1 MKRQTLWTYDFT
13 VITIGSFVSLVGNAL
28 SNFALSLLV
37 LDYTGSTFLY
47 MLFQVSF
54 QLPIMVCPVLAGP
67 YLDRVSRKKVICAL
81 DFLSAGI
88 FFLLFLLLRGVCR
101 DEVTEIPVPDPPREE
116 EKPTGNAEL
125 DKMISDGR
133 KAVSEMKRLD
143 DAIEDEKISADIRR
157 LETICQQIFQQ
168 VKADPA
174 KLPQIRRFMDYYL
187 PTTLKLLNAYD
198 RMDATGVAGE
208 NITGTKERVE
218 SIMGTIVTA
227 FEKQLDTLFGADA
240 MDISTDIS
248 VLETM
253 LAREGLA
260 GERMEAQTTKNADGT
275 DIKLEL

>member
-1 MKRQTLWTYDFT
+1 M
-13 VITIGSFVSLVGNAL
+13 
-28 SNFALSLLV
+28 
-37 LDYTGSTFLY
+37 
-47 MLFQVSF
+47 
-54 QLPIMVCPVLAGP
+54 
-67 YLDRVSRKKVICAL
+67 
-81 DFLSAGI
+81 
-88 FFLLFLLLRGVCR
+88 
-101 DEVTEIPVPDPPREE
+101 VPDPPKEE
-116 EKPTGNAEL
+116 EKPTGNPEL
-125 DKMISDGR
+125 DKMIADGR

-157 LETICQQIFQQ
+157 LETVCEKIFDQ
-168 VKADPA
+168 VKAEPA

-198 RMDATGVAGE
+198 RMDSTGISGD

>member
-1 MKRQTLWTYDFT
+1 MPNT
-13 VITIGSFVSLVGNAL
+13 V
-28 SNFALSLLV
+28 
-37 LDYTGSTFLY
+37 
-47 MLFQVSF
+47 
-54 QLPIMVCPVLAGP
+54 
-67 YLDRVSRKKVICAL
+67 KKVRKSAAPFYGAAAVWVVYAL
-81 DFLSAGI
+81 AFDLYRWNHFVFAALLSAGV
-88 FFLLFLLLRGVCR
+88 FLLLGSICK
-101 DEVTEIPVPDPPREE
+101 DEVIETAIPDPPKEE

-157 LETICQQIFQQ
+157 LETVCQQIFQQ

-198 RMDATGVAGE
+198 RMDSTGISGD